1 MSARNIFDLSMSQ
14 IVTITFSPCLD
25 KNSSVE
31 AFIPEK
37 KLKCA
42 LPVVKPGGGGIN
54 VARGLHR
61 LGSPVSAIYPI
72 GGFMGQMMQDLMDKE
87 GLHSMTVKKVFET
100 RENVI
105 ITDRTSNQQF
115 RFGMPD
121 HPLSENELEGCLRL
135 LDSAEDI
142 RYIIASGSLPEGV
155 PDDIYVSVARIAR
168 SKNAKFI
175 LDTSGEPLRAAL
187 REGVYM
193 IKPNLGELSN
203 LAGKGMLNHQD
214 VIDVSQTII
223 EKGGCEI
230 AVISMGKEG
239 AMVVSKDFAHLIPS
253 PPVTVQSTVGAGDS
267 MVAGI
272 VHAMSQGKDVF
283 EAVQFGVACGTATTI
298 CSGSEL
304 FNPDE
309 AFKLF
314 DQIRK

>member
-1 MSARNIFDLSMSQ
+1 MSQ
-14 IVTITFSPCLD
+14 IITITFSPCLD

-31 AFIPEK
+31 EFIPEK
-37 KLKCA
+37 KLKCTP
-42 LPVVKPGGGGIN
+42 PVVKPGGGGIN

-61 LGSPVSAIYPI
+61 LGSPVTSIYPI
-72 GGFMGQMMQDLMDKE
+72 GGFMGQMMLDLMGQE
-87 GLHSMTVKKVFET
+87 GLHSMTVKKSCET

-105 ITDRTSNQQF
+105 ITEQTSNKQF

-121 HPLSENELEGCLRL
+121 SPLSNNELEECLRFL
-135 LDSAEDI
+135 ESTEDV

-193 IKPNLGELSN
+193 IKPNLGELSS
-203 LAGKGMLNHQD
+203 LAGKGKLKHED
-214 VIDVSQTII
+214 VISIAQSII

-239 AMVVSKDFAHLIPS
+239 GMVVSKDLALLIPS
-253 PPVTVQSTVGAGDS
+253 PAVTVQSTVGAGDS

-272 VHAMSQGKDVF
+272 VHAFSQGKDVL
-283 EAVQFGVACGTATTI
+283 EAVQFGVACGTATTL
-298 CSGSEL
+298 CPGSEL
-304 FNPDE
+304 FNPDD
-309 AFKLF
+309 AYRLF